1 MVLACVLFVIGL
13 LMLYY
18 GAEWLVKG
26 ASSLARSLGL
36 TPLVIGLTVVAFGT
50 SAPELVVSI
59 ISSFQEK
66 SMIAVGNV
74 VGSNICNIALVLGL
88 ASLFMPIKSNESV
101 VKRDI
106 PIMLGISLYL
116 MLISL
121 NSTIGRLEGAT
132 LLCGIIIYVCL
143 NYYYAVKGTK
153 QASSREKFSKEL
165 AAEDVEHIPS
175 RARQIALIVAGILFV
190 VAGAQVLIDS
200 AVKIMHTFGISE
212 KFIGLTVVALGTS
225 LPELLGGKKAYSPAF
240 YSTGIFIVSIL
251 IGMGAGLITGC
262 IGAGGGFIIAPA
274 LMSAGIKGILA
285 VGTDLFHIFAKAI
298 MGSVIHRKLGN
309 VSVPLAIVFLIGA
322 IIGATA
328 GGVLNRVLYEIN
340 PVLSDAFITTVYS
353 LMLGF
358 LGTYALID
366 FLKARKAPGTAD
378 EGAHGGK
385 SEGADMGG
393 LPKKLQ
399 AVKIPPLVKFDFDL
413 VPGGRGISWVFLV
426 LSGALVGLAA
436 GIMGVGGG
444 FLTFPIFVYVLG
456 VSSMTTVGTDIFQIV
471 FTAGYASIS
480 QYAIYGF
487 IFYTL
492 AMGMLLGSLLGIQ
505 VGALVT
511 KVVPGITI
519 RGFYAMA
526 VLAGFINRIFAL
538 PAKLNAMDVI
548 KIDPGTASVLESIG
562 VWAFFIVIG
571 VFSVWV
577 IGTFLTNIPKLKG
590 EEV

>member
-1 MVLACVLFVIGL
+1 MNFFKHLGSFMMMGARAHAKWELGVSRTILGDKKRLIILGL
-13 LMLYY
+13 LTIPVILGGIAFADQIG
-18 GAEWLVKG
+18 GA
-26 ASSLARSLGL
+26 
-36 TPLVIGLTVVAFGT
+36 
-50 SAPELVVSI
+50 
-59 ISSFQEK
+59 
-66 SMIAVGNV
+66 
-74 VGSNICNIALVLGL
+74 
-88 ASLFMPIKSNESV
+88 
-101 VKRDI
+101 
-106 PIMLGISLYL
+106 
-116 MLISL
+116 
-121 NSTIGRLEGAT
+121 
-132 LLCGIIIYVCL
+132 
-143 NYYYAVKGTK
+143 
-153 QASSREKFSKEL
+153 
-165 AAEDVEHIPS
+165 
-175 RARQIALIVAGILFV
+175 
-190 VAGAQVLIDS
+190 
-200 AVKIMHTFGISE
+200 
-212 KFIGLTVVALGTS
+212 

-309 VSVPLAIVFLIGA
+309 VSVPLALVFLIGA

-358 LGTYALID
+358 LGIYSLID
-366 FLKARKAPGTAD
+366 FLKARKAPGAAD

-385 SEGADMGG
+385 SEGAEMGG
-393 LPKKLQ
+393 LPQKLQ
-399 AVKIPPLVKFDFDL
+399 AVKIPPVVKFDFDL

-505 VGALVT
+505 IGALVT

-526 VLAGFINRIFAL
+526 VLAGFVNRIFAL

-548 KIDPGTASVLESIG
+548 KMDPGTASVLESIG

>member
-1 MVLACVLFVIGL
+1 MNFFKQLGRFMMMGARAHAKWELNVSNTILGDRKRLIILGL
-13 LMLYY
+13 L
-18 GAEWLVKG
+18 
-26 ASSLARSLGL
+26 
-36 TPLVIGLTVVAFGT
+36 TIPVI
-50 SAPELVVSI
+50 
-59 ISSFQEK
+59 
-66 SMIAVGNV
+66 
-74 VGSNICNIALVLGL
+74 
-88 ASLFMPIKSNESV
+88 
-101 VKRDI
+101 
-106 PIMLGISLYL
+106 
-116 MLISL
+116 
-121 NSTIGRLEGAT
+121 
-132 LLCGIIIYVCL
+132 
-143 NYYYAVKGTK
+143 
-153 QASSREKFSKEL
+153 
-165 AAEDVEHIPS
+165 
-175 RARQIALIVAGILFV
+175 
-190 VAGAQVLIDS
+190 
-200 AVKIMHTFGISE
+200 
-212 KFIGLTVVALGTS
+212 LGTIAFADQVGGA

-309 VSVPLAIVFLIGA
+309 VSVPLALVFLIGA

-328 GGVLNRVLYEIN
+328 GGIINRVLYEIN

-358 LGTYALID
+358 LGIYSLTD
-366 FLKARKAPGTAD
+366 FLKARKAPGAAD

-385 SEGADMGG
+385 SEGAEMGG
-393 LPKKLQ
+393 LPKKIQ
-399 AVKIPPLVKFDFDL
+399 ALKIPPMVKFDFDL
-413 VPGGRGISWVFLV
+413 VPGGRRISWVFLV
-426 LSGALVGLAA
+426 ASGALVGLAA

-505 VGALVT
+505 IGALVT

-526 VLAGFINRIFAL
+526 VMAGFVNRVFAL

-548 KIDPGTASVLESIG
+548 KINPRLASVLESIG

-577 IGTFLTNIPKLKG
+577 IGTFLTNISRLKG
-590 EEV
+590 EGV

>member
-1 MVLACVLFVIGL
+1 MNFFKQLGSFMMMGARAHAKWELDVSKTILGDKKRLIILGL
-13 LMLYY
+13 LTIPAILGGIAFADQIG
-18 GAEWLVKG
+18 GA
-26 ASSLARSLGL
+26 
-36 TPLVIGLTVVAFGT
+36 
-50 SAPELVVSI
+50 
-59 ISSFQEK
+59 
-66 SMIAVGNV
+66 
-74 VGSNICNIALVLGL
+74 
-88 ASLFMPIKSNESV
+88 
-101 VKRDI
+101 
-106 PIMLGISLYL
+106 
-116 MLISL
+116 
-121 NSTIGRLEGAT
+121 
-132 LLCGIIIYVCL
+132 
-143 NYYYAVKGTK
+143 
-153 QASSREKFSKEL
+153 
-165 AAEDVEHIPS
+165 
-175 RARQIALIVAGILFV
+175 
-190 VAGAQVLIDS
+190 
-200 AVKIMHTFGISE
+200 
-212 KFIGLTVVALGTS
+212 
-225 LPELLGGKKAYSPAF
+225 LPELLGGHKAYSPAF

-309 VSVPLAIVFLIGA
+309 VSVPLAIVFVIGA

-358 LGTYALID
+358 LGIYSLID
-366 FLKARKAPGTAD
+366 FLKARKGPGAAD
-378 EGAHGGK
+378 DGAHGGK
-385 SEGADMGG
+385 SEGAEMGG
-393 LPKKLQ
+393 LPQKLQ
-399 AVKIPPLVKFDFDL
+399 GIKIPPIVKFDFDL

-426 LSGALVGLAA
+426 ASGVLVGLAA

-492 AMGMLLGSLLGIQ
+492 ATGMLLGSLLGIQ

-526 VLAGFINRIFAL
+526 VMAGFVNRVFAL

-548 KIDPGTASVLESIG
+548 KIDPGLAEVLESIG

-577 IGTFLTNIPKLKG
+577 IGTFLFNIPKLKG
-590 EEV
+590 EGV